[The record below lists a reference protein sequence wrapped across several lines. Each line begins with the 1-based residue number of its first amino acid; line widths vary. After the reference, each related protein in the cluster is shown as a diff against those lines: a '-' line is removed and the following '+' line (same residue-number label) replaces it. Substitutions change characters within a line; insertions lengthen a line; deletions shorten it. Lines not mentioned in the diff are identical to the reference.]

1 MKTWVRRSLNAGA
14 LTAGALMAAGTA
26 AHADPA
32 LVSSDNIGI
41 LNGTQVLLPVQAPID
56 ICGNAVGVLGTAA
69 AGCAG
74 GSAATLNPEWGWGHY
89 QAVSSGNIG
98 IGNGTQ
104 IIAPIQVPVD
114 VCGNAVG
121 VLGSAYAG
129 CKGGTTATNGKG
141 HKGKGHGPNCGC
153 RKYTES
159 TVAES
164 LMPTEGL
171 IDGLPAVG
179 NLLGGL
185 TNNSAG
191 LPLVGDLLG
200 GLVSGSPTAAVGDVL
215 GATPAAALLPQS
227 ESVLES
233 ESAGPVYGGHG
244 GGTIKPKPQPKPQ
257 SKPQSKPCGCP
268 GGHGQGGHGQ
278 GPILSSTGNVG
289 ILNGTQVY
297 APIQVPVNVSGNAV
311 SVLGTAAAWSQG
323 VATAQR

>member
-1 MKTWVRRSLNAGA
+1 
-14 LTAGALMAAGTA
+14 MAAGTA

-69 AGCAG
+69 AGCEG

-89 QAVSSGNIG
+89 QAVSSGNVG

-114 VCGNAVG
+114 FCGKAVG

-129 CKGGTTATNGKG
+129 CQGGATATTGKGHG

-153 RKYTES
+153 PKYTES
-159 TVAES
+159 TVTES
-164 LMPTEGL
+164 LMPAEGL

-200 GLVSGSPTAAVGDVL
+200 GLVSGAPTAG
-215 GATPAAALLPQS
+215 LLPHS
-227 ESVLES
+227 ESAVLES

-257 SKPQSKPCGCP
+257 PKPCGCP
-268 GGHGQGGHGQ
+268 GGPGHGDHGHGS

-297 APIQVPVNVSGNAV
+297 APIQIPVNVSGNAV
-311 SVLGTAAAWSQG
+311 GVLGTATAWSQG
-323 VATAQR
+323 GATARQ